1 MEHINLIRKIAWSFH
16 DSTGIDWDDLFQ
28 EAAYHYLRALK
39 SYDPSKKVSLSTYVW
54 NFVKNEL
61 ILYIRKENMKGMT
74 PIKEPSSTVP
84 LESISMVG
92 YIPHPYWESLS
103 QEAQKAA
110 SEILEHPEEFSCLD
124 PLNARLLL
132 RYKLLNNR
140 WPIKN
145 VRNALRDLKA
155 AYSK

>member
-16 DSTGIDWDDLFQ
+16 NSTGIDWDDLFQ

-61 ILYIRKENMKGMT
+61 ILYIRKEKKNS
-74 PIKEPSSTVP
+74 EP
-84 LESISMVG
+84 LESIDSIKSWSQTG
-92 YIPHPYWESLS
+92 SPYWEGLS
-103 QEAQKAA
+103 STAQKAA
-110 SEILEHPEEFSCLD
+110 EEVLKHPEEFSCLD

-132 RYKLLNNR
+132 RYRLLKSDWTLKDVRVVMRNL
-140 WPIKN
+140 KN
-145 VRNALRDLKA
+145 

>member
-16 DSTGIDWDDLFQ
+16 NSTGIDWDDLFQ

-61 ILYIRKENMKGMT
+61 ILYIRKEKKNS
-74 PIKEPSSTVP
+74 EP
-84 LESISMVG
+84 LESIDS
-92 YIPHPYWESLS
+92 IKSWSQTDSPYWEGLS
-103 QEAQKAA
+103 STAQKAA
-110 SEILEHPEEFSCLD
+110 EEVLKHPEEFSCLD

-132 RYKLLNNR
+132 RYRLLKSDWTLKDVRVAMRNL
-140 WPIKN
+140 KN
-145 VRNALRDLKA
+145 